1 MDSAQDLG
9 TAAECS
15 DGYEASS
22 ECVAGCGYHLAHRLV
37 VGCEEMRTTATAINY
52 LLRSSGV
59 IIFLLLWEI
68 APRLAWLD
76 PYFVPP
82 LSVVLAEIVILIR
95 TGELAIHCLV
105 SSWRG
110 VSGLSLALLVALPL
124 GFILGRWLTGLAD
137 ALDPLLR
144 LLSQINPF
152 ALLPL
157 FLLFFGIGET
167 AKVAVVT
174 WVTLWPILFYT
185 ITATRTVDLA
195 QINSAAAMGVSRTGM
210 LCKVIL
216 PASLPTIFIGIRIGA
231 SLTFFILIAAEMLG
245 AGSGLGWLVHNSA
258 MNYLIPRIYAGA
270 SFIVI
275 LGFLLNRFLLYLEKS
290 LFSWQ
295 ESSACFTVAGRTTE
309 YSWHPGRWSAVVGLA
324 ALLLIL
330 TLGGM
335 EVRKLNQEA
344 VVGFKGGANHSKHF
358 GSSVESVGGGL

>member
-1 MDSAQDLG
+1 MSQA
-9 TAAECS
+9 
-15 DGYEASS
+15 GY
-22 ECVAGCGYHLAHRLV
+22 
-37 VGCEEMRTTATAINY
+37 MNNY

-59 IIFLLLWEI
+59 LIFLALWET

-76 PYFVPP
+76 PYFAPP
-82 LSVVLAEIVILIR
+82 LSVVVAEIGLLLG
-95 TGELAIHCLV
+95 TGDLPIHLLV

-110 VSGLSLALLVALPL
+110 VTGLCLALLIALPL
-124 GFILGRWLTGLAD
+124 GVILGRWLTGLAD

-144 LLSQINPF
+144 VLSQVNPF

-185 ITATRTVDLA
+185 ITATRTVDPL
-195 QINSAAAMGVSRTGM
+195 QIKSAAALGVTRSQM

-216 PASLPTIFIGIRIGA
+216 PAAVPTIFIGIRIGA

-270 SFIVI
+270 TFII
-275 LGFLLNRFLLYLEKS
+275 LLGFLLNRFLLYLEKS
-290 LFSWQ
+290 LFAWQ
-295 ESSACFTVAGRTTE
+295 ESPASWTTAGEIRP
-309 YSWHPGRWSAVVGLA
+309 YVWRPGKGA
-324 ALLLIL
+324 AIAGAATLSVILIL
-330 TLGGM
+330 GAC

-344 VVGFKGGANHSKHF
+344 MAGAGGSSGHAKHF
-358 GSSVESVGGGL
+358 GTPVESGSGGF